1 MKKTVIILLIAFSTA
16 SLKAQMVSRRLMS
29 NSQYPFSSGGSILQ
43 GISPSF
49 DNPAFSSFAYFSYKA
64 PVYLPGEAMLHQTLL
79 SNFQMPDTV
88 ISYLKNNSNRL
99 VYSDGSVNGNYLFQF
114 GIALNTKGRALQS
127 RLLGC
132 FQLLPFDAVT
142 KLNYKVVFVKDVG
155 DGKNPQQPAIIVEM
169 PDAIKLAVEQSL
181 DKAVEKLGTFIP
193 ATEAGVVIASH
204 KLVVLPFNF

>member
-1 MKKTVIILLIAFSTA
+1 MKKTVIIILIAFSTA
-16 SLKAQMVSRRLMS
+16 SLKAQMMSRRGFP
-29 NSQYPFSSGGSILQ
+29 NSQYPLSPGGSILQ
-43 GISPSF
+43 GISPFF
-49 DNPAFSSFAYFSYKA
+49 DNPAYGFLNYYSYKA

-99 VYSDGSVNGNYLFQF
+99 VYSDGSVNGNYLLQF
-114 GIALNTKGRALQS
+114 GIALNTKGKASQS

-142 KLNYKVVFVKDVG
+142 KLNYKIVFIKDVG
-155 DGKNPQQPAIIVEM
+155 DGKNPQQPAIIVEI
-169 PDAIKLAVEQSL
+169 PDAIKLAIEQSL
-181 DKAVEKLGTFIP
+181 NKAVEKLGAFIP